1 MFDEKHELLIP
12 KHVDKKKKRRRRRR
26 KEDRPEE
33 F

>member
-1 MFDEKHELLIP
+1 MFDEKHELLLP
-12 KHVDKKKKRRRRRR
+12 KHVDQKKKRRRRRR